1 MVVLALEDRAIV
13 AEAALETEDTDIR
26 QRLRA
31 LAAPV
36 LKLLI
41 FLTVVFMFLGLQMS
55 APYTRAGPECS
66 VWCVLEYKI
75 KTFIGLET
83 KPLP

>member
-1 MVVLALEDRAIV
+1 MDPNDA
-13 AEAALETEDTDIR
+13 DIGK
-26 QRLRA
+26 RLRT
-31 LAAPV
+31 LVGPV

-41 FLTVVFMFLGLQMS
+41 FLTVVFLFLGLQMS

-75 KTFIGLET
+75 KSLVGVEVD
-83 KPLP
+83 PLPK

>member
-1 MVVLALEDRAIV
+1 MDQENADLAK
-13 AEAALETEDTDIR
+13 
-26 QRLRA
+26 RLRA
-31 LAAPV
+31 VAGPV

-75 KTFIGLET
+75 KAFIGLEVES
-83 KPLP
+83 PLK